1 VGTGRDRDPD
11 RPVEPEETR
20 AQGNEPGAGRT
31 SGDGPGTEDRTD
43 PEGHHPTDPDAATN
57 RATTDAG
64 RDTGSDEFATE
75 LPSKYLPAVKYRD
88 LPEARSLRNYMG
100 ASVIILATA
109 LGSGE
114 LILWPWMTTQVGLA
128 IVWLSVLGISVQ
140 FFLNMEIER
149 YTLVTGETAVTGFS
163 RMWVGWS
170 VVFTLGAILP
180 NTIPGWAAGAADM
193 FTFIFGFGEN
203 AIPIIVAI
211 FLVSI
216 ASAVTLSPVIYQ
228 VLEKVQAVLVIIIL
242 AFIAIAI
249 VIATELS
256 AWGGVVTQAP
266 QGLANIPTYWNE
278 IGALALLGAL
288 SFAGAG
294 GANNLCQSNYVR
306 DKGMGMGIHI
316 PNIVSPIT
324 GEEVAA
330 PSLGYVPPDTEENR
344 RRWSAW
350 WKVANT
356 EHLITFWFIGALL
369 LVSLCVLVFST
380 IGIRQFPEANLD
392 FIKAEGEGLGRL
404 IAPWFGQFFFIAGFV
419 MLFSTNVGIV
429 DYVGRITADSLKVT
443 VLRDSE
449 FWSESK
455 LYVTAV
461 WIIAIGGSI
470 LIWTGLEP
478 IVLLLLSASG
488 GFFVMAA
495 YSTLLNF
502 LNRRHLPEYAKL
514 KGWRSPII
522 VLVALFYLIP
532 SGIVLY
538 LAATQGLSAFGL

>member
-1 VGTGRDRDPD
+1 MAD
-11 RPVEPEETR
+11 
-20 AQGNEPGAGRT
+20 
-31 SGDGPGTEDRTD
+31 
-43 PEGHHPTDPDAATN
+43 ATN
-57 RATTDAG
+57 Q
-64 RDTGSDEFATE
+64 RDGKLATE
-75 LPSKYLPAVKYRD
+75 LPTKYLPAVEYRD
-88 LPEARSLRNYMG
+88 LPEARSLRNYLG

-114 LILWPWMTTQVGLA
+114 LILWPYITTQVGLA
-128 IVWLSVLGISVQ
+128 LVWLSVLGISVQ

-170 VVFTLGAILP
+170 VVFALGAILP
-180 NTIPGWAAGAADM
+180 NTIPGWAASAAEM
-193 FTFIFGFGEN
+193 FTFIFGLGEST
-203 AIPIIVAI
+203 APIVATI
-211 FLVSI
+211 FLFSI
-216 ASAVTLSPVIYQ
+216 ALSVTFSPVVYQ
-228 VLEKVQAVLVIIIL
+228 LLEKVQAVLVIIIL
-242 AFIAIAI
+242 GFIALAI
-249 VIATELS
+249 FIATDLS
-256 AWGGVVTQAP
+256 AWAGVVTKAP
-266 QGLANIPTYWNE
+266 QGIANFPTYWKE
-278 IGALALLGAL
+278 IGALAILGAV

-356 EHLITFWFIGALL
+356 EHLLTFWFIGALL
-369 LVSLCVLVFST
+369 LVSLCVLVFSS
-380 IGIRQFPEANLD
+380 IGVQENIGTDLAFVED
-392 FIKAEGEGLGRL
+392 WGKAMGEL
-404 IAPWFGQFFFIAGFV
+404 IAPWFEEFFFVAGFV
-419 MLFSTNVGIV
+419 MLLSTNIGIM
-429 DYVGRITADSLKVT
+429 DYVGRITGDSLKVT

-455 LYVTAV
+455 LYVTVV
-461 WIIAIGGSI
+461 WFMAIGGTL
-470 LIWTGLEP
+470 LIWTGIQP

-514 KGWRSPII
+514 KGWRSPVI
-522 VLVALFYLIP
+522 VFVALFYLVP

-538 LAATQGLSAFGL
+538 LAATQGLSAFGLD

>member
-1 VGTGRDRDPD
+1 MA
-11 RPVEPEETR
+11 ET
-20 AQGNEPGAGRT
+20 
-31 SGDGPGTEDRTD
+31 TEQRG
-43 PEGHHPTDPDAATN
+43 EI
-57 RATTDAG
+57 
-64 RDTGSDEFATE
+64 ATE
-75 LPSKYLPAVKYRD
+75 LPSKYLPAVGYRD
-88 LPEARSLRNYMG
+88 LPEPHGLRNYMG

-114 LILWPWMTTQVGLA
+114 LILWPYMTSQVGLA
-128 IVWLSVLGISVQ
+128 IVWLAVLGISVQ

-170 VVFTLGAILP
+170 VVFALGAVLP
-180 NTIPGWAAGAADM
+180 NTIPGWAASAAEM

-203 AIPIIVAI
+203 AIPIVVTI

-216 ASAVTLSPVIYQ
+216 ASAVTLSPVVYQ

-242 AFIAIAI
+242 AFIALAI
-249 VIATELS
+249 VIATDLS
-256 AWGGVVTQAP
+256 AWGGVVTKAP
-266 QGLANIPTYWNE
+266 QGLANLPTYWEE

-344 RRWSAW
+344 RRWQGW
-350 WKVANT
+350 WKVANQ
-356 EHLITFWFIGALL
+356 EHLLTFWFIGALL
-369 LVSLCVLVFST
+369 LVSLCVLVFSS
-380 IGIRQFPEANLD
+380 IGIQENIGTDLAFVEDWGA
-392 FIKAEGEGLGRL
+392 AMGER
-404 IAPWFGQFFFIAGFV
+404 IAPWFAQFFYIAGFV
-419 MLFSTNVGIV
+419 MLLSTNIGIM
-429 DYVGRITADSLKVT
+429 DYVGRITGDSLKVT

-455 LYVTAV
+455 LYVTVV
-461 WIIAIGGSI
+461 WIMAIGGSI
-470 LIWTGLEP
+470 LIWTGIEP

-488 GFFVMAA
+488 GFYVMAA
-495 YSTLLNF
+495 YSTLLNV

-532 SGIVLY
+532 SGILLY